1 MKRHQ
6 LLNHLKKHRCM
17 LHREGAKHPIY
28 QNLRTGKRTTV
39 PRHSEIDN
47 VTARKICSQLG
58 IPPP

>member
-1 MKRHQ
+1 MKRRQ
-6 LLNHLKKHRCM
+6 LLDHLADHGCTFR
-17 LHREGAKHPIY
+17 REGSKHSIY
-28 QNLRTGKRTTV
+28 QNPRTGKRTTV